1 VLIAKRSKS
10 IQVRA
15 KKSKRQEEERIG
27 KLINPATLLILK
39 QSRLLFLKLL
49 EARIPEL
56 ILALLLILKSSE
68 DNGAK
73 ELLLDALISE
83 ACGDNNIL
91 EELILIRQVFNSV

>member
-1 VLIAKRSKS
+1 MLIVERLKS

-15 KKSKRQEEERIG
+15 KKSKRQEEERIR
-27 KLINPATLLILK
+27 KLINPATLLTLK

-56 ILALLLILKSSE
+56 IPALLLMLKSSE

-73 ELLLDALISE
+73 ELVLDALIGK
-83 ACGDNNIL
+83 ACKDDNIL
-91 EELILIRQVFNSV
+91 EELMSIRQVFDSV

>member
-49 EARIPEL
+49 EVRIPEL
-56 ILALLLILKSSE
+56 ILALLLMLKSSK
-68 DNGAK
+68 DNSAK

>member
-1 VLIAKRSKS
+1 MLIAERLKS

>member
-1 VLIAKRSKS
+1 MLIVERLKS

-15 KKSKRQEEERIG
+15 KKSKRQEEERIR
-27 KLINPATLLILK
+27 KLINPATLPTLK